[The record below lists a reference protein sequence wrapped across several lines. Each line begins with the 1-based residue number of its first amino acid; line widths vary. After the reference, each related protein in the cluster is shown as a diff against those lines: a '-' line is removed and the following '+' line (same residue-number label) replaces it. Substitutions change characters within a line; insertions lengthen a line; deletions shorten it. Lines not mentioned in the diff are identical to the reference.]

1 MNHSLLGKI
10 VIATLGL
17 SLSLTSF
24 AQSSVNSNSDIL
36 IQKQKLEA
44 EQINLSAANADMISQ
59 QAKLNSE
66 LGSLRANQNRIAI
79 SYNKKID
86 PKDLKSKEI
95 SMELPAAKSAEIFIE
110 NNSRNLEIK
119 VWDQPKV
126 KIVTTVL
133 YDGDASKVTDAEWF
147 EKINLTFRSS
157 ANTIRIKTGASG
169 NNFYRIDGNGVSW
182 GGDNLALSST
192 DVFVGQGKSKKPVTI
207 YIPKENN
214 LDLESK
220 YAEVVI
226 DGNLNKLNADITN
239 GGLEMGDINKLFLR
253 SKYSNVNAGNLKTA
267 EVELINGRFMAKDAD
282 DLDLDTKYA
291 TIEAGSVKK
300 LMVRSTNDE
309 YEIEEVGSITGRKNY
324 GNLRITKLNTS
335 MDFDGTNADIKVR
348 NIGAGLESI
357 KINNKYADIRLPMRN
372 VKNYNVA
379 YQGAYSTV
387 YAGFEKKP
395 VVDKEE
401 SKSTSRQESI
411 GTVVEQKA
419 TTKQEILGTQVEPKS
434 THTNQVMP
442 KTQYSMARLARPAY
456 DMEGNSDSHF
466 TATVGDGK
474 GAKLDLKCQNC
485 TVDFK

>member
-1 MNHSLLGKI
+1 MNKFLLGKLTL
-10 VIATLGL
+10 ATIGL
-17 SLSLTSF
+17 SFSLCCFSQE
-24 AQSSVNSNSDIL
+24 APKPSDIKVEG
-36 IQKQKLEA
+36 IKLQA
-44 EQINLSAANADMISQ
+44 EGVEL
-59 QAKLNSE
+59 QAEGIAGQS
-66 LGSLRANQNRIAI
+66 NRHSMTVA
-79 SYNKKID
+79 SYKKID

-95 SMELPAAKSAEIFIE
+95 SMELPASKSAEIFIE

-119 VWDQPKV
+119 VWDQQKV
-126 KIVTTVL
+126 KVVTTIM
-133 YDGDASKVTDAEWF
+133 YDGDASKITDAEWF

-169 NNFYRIDGNGVSW
+169 NNFYRIDGNNASW
-182 GGDNLALSST
+182 GGGNVALSGT
-192 DVFVGQGKSKKPVTI
+192 DVFVGQGKPKKTVTI

-239 GGLEMGDINKLFLR
+239 GGLELGDVNKLFLR
-253 SKYSNVNAGNLKTA
+253 SKYSNVTAGNLKTA
-267 EVELINGRFMAKDAD
+267 EIELINGRFIAKDAD

-309 YEIEEVGSITGRKNY
+309 YEIEEVGSIIGRKNY

-357 KINNKYADIRLPMRN
+357 KINDKYADIRLPMRN

-379 YQGAYSTV
+379 YQGAYSTI

-395 VVDKEE
+395 VIDKEE
-401 SKSTSRQESI
+401 TK
-411 GTVVEQKA
+411 
-419 TTKQEILGTQVEPKS
+419 TTNKQENVSATLGAVSSPRPQTTAGVVSSRRP
-434 THTNQVMP
+434 
-442 KTQYSMARLARPAY
+442 QYIREHSM
-456 DMEGNSDSHF
+456 DSNSGDSDSHF

-485 TVDFK
+485 TIDFK

>member
-1 MNHSLLGKI
+1 MNKTLLGKLTL
-10 VIATLGL
+10 ATIGL
-17 SLSLTSF
+17 SLSLYSF
-24 AQSSVNSNSDIL
+24 AQEAPKAADIKVEGYQL
-36 IQKQKLEA
+36 QAEGNKLQAQANKLQAGGYRLQA
-44 EQINLSAANADMISQ
+44 ED
-59 QAKLNSE
+59 AKLQ
-66 LGSLRANQNRIAI
+66 SLTVAG
-79 SYNKKID
+79 YKKVD

-95 SMELPAAKSAEIFIE
+95 SMELPAAKTAEIFIE
-110 NNSRNLEIK
+110 NSSRNLDIK

-126 KIVTTVL
+126 KVVTTIL
-133 YDGDASKVTDAEWF
+133 YEGDASKVTDAEWF

-157 ANTIRIKTGASG
+157 ANTIRIKTAASG
-169 NNFYRIDGNGVSW
+169 NNFYKINGNIVSW
-182 GGDNLALSST
+182 GGANFELASNESYA
-192 DVFVGQGKSKKPVTI
+192 GQGKAKKTVTI

-226 DGNLNKLNADITN
+226 DGNLNKLTADITN
-239 GGLEMGDINKLFLR
+239 GGLELGDVSKLFLR
-253 SKYSNVNAGNLKTA
+253 SKYSNVTVGNIKTA
-267 EVELINGRFMAKDAD
+267 EVELINGRFIAKDAD

-309 YEIEEVGSITGRKNY
+309 YEIEEVGVLTCRKNY

-335 MDFDGTNADIKVR
+335 IELDGTNADIKVR
-348 NIGAGLESI
+348 NIGSGLELI
-357 KINNKYADIRLPMRN
+357 KINDKYADIRLPMRN

-395 VVDKEE
+395 VVNKEE
-401 SKSTSRQESI
+401 TKTAPKGEAASASVAGTSRNVYIREHI
-411 GTVVEQKA
+411 VE
-419 TTKQEILGTQVEPKS
+419 
-434 THTNQVMP
+434 N
-442 KTQYSMARLARPAY
+442 
-456 DMEGNSDSHF
+456 DSDSHF